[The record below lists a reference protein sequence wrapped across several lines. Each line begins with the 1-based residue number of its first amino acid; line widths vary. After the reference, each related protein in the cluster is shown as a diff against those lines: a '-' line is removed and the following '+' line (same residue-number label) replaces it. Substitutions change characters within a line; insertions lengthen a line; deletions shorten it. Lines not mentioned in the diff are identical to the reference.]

1 MKFKVDQDIC
11 IACGACEAIC
21 PEVFK
26 LEEKSQ
32 VILNPVPENLQESAL
47 EAEANCPVQAISH
60 E

>member
-26 LEEKSQ
+26 LDGKSQ